1 MSLTAT
7 KDPTFE
13 ASGQR
18 KPHRN
23 VRPPNALPVPQGDVA
38 VALARGASDIEFFAY
53 WALGIRLNR
62 GQRRF
67 VRACQMRAANGYGPA
82 FLDIA
87 VSAGNRA
94 GKTLVLAIVILHH
107 AFYKKGV
114 KPPKA
119 GDREDLLRWVR
130 APYAWYHLG
139 PEGKTANLVY
149 DELVKLLTHSHPA
162 QWDPKAERMRDAWLA
177 ERGIVQWDKKFAG
190 EYPWIVVH
198 AMFGGG
204 VIHFRHT
211 NEKAKGL
218 LGLDMNGISFDE
230 AAFEIYLD
238 TVRHEVLHLRRLS
251 TGGPIFYIST
261 PTEGYNAFADLW
273 EEGNPENPHRSP
285 RSLSM
290 RLSTRDNIGYGLTQE
305 NFDDIVAGFP
315 VHLIPQNIDGF
326 FIEGEGA
333 YFHAPAV
340 EAIFVEATVPCERCE
355 ATGTAVLR
363 REPVAIWSSTGI
375 QMSENVIT
383 GDCPDCTGGWKDG
396 LPPEQPPHKGHR
408 YVQGADMGISHDAT
422 WGLVLDYT
430 RKPWLGV
437 RVRKRQGRQSIPSV
451 VNMIREGHLLYQQ
464 DGAMCSTVVD
474 DTGMGGKMYRQELA
488 VIRPLR
494 TFDFAGTRARKDDLL
509 ANLRA
514 VIDAK
519 ALRLPKSGPWAELR
533 RQLLGYK
540 RDDKKLTQD
549 GVMTL
554 AMAVWHASRNPDN
567 PLPDATFSYFGGS
580 D

>member
-1 MSLTAT
+1 MSLNTT
-7 KDPTFE
+7 KDPTFA
-13 ASGQR
+13 ASGER

-23 VRPPNALPVPQGDVA
+23 SRASTPIPVPQGDAA
-38 VALARGASDIEFFAY
+38 VELSAGRLDIERWAL
-53 WALGIRLNR
+53 WALGVRLNR

-67 VRACQMRAANGYGPA
+67 VRACVIRSANGYSPG

-107 AFYKKGV
+107 AFYKMGI
-114 KPPKA
+114 KPPKVD
-119 GDREDLLRWVR
+119 DRDDLLRFVR

-139 PEGKTANLVY
+139 PEGKTANLVF
-149 DELVKLLTHSHPA
+149 DELVKLLSHSHPA
-162 QWDPKAERMRDAWLA
+162 QWDRDEERMRPAWLSDQPY
-177 ERGIVQWDKKFAG
+177 VQWEKKYQG

-198 AMFGGG
+198 PLFGGG
-204 VIHFRHT
+204 QIHFRHT

-251 TGGPIFYIST
+251 TGGPILYIST

-285 RSLSM
+285 RMLSM
-290 RLSTRDNIGYGLTQE
+290 RLSTRDNIGFGLTQE

-315 VHLIPQNIDGF
+315 AHLVPQNIDGY

-340 EAIFVEATVPCERCE
+340 DAIFDPEMEAER
-355 ATGTAVLR
+355 
-363 REPVAIWSSTGI
+363 
-375 QMSENVIT
+375 
-383 GDCPDCTGGWKDG
+383 
-396 LPPEQPPHKGHR
+396 PPEKLRR
-408 YVQGADMGISHDAT
+408 YVQGVDPGIQHDAT
-422 WGLVLDYT
+422 WGIVLDYT
-430 RKPWLGV
+430 VRPWVGV
-437 RVRKRQGRQSIPSV
+437 RVRKRQGRQALPAV
-451 VNMIREGHLLYQQ
+451 VNMIAEQRLLYSQQ
-464 DGAMCSTVVD
+464 GSVCTTIVD
-474 DTGMGGKMYRQELA
+474 ETGMGGKMYRQEFNDL
-488 VIRPLR
+488 RPLR
-494 TFDFAGTRARKDDLL
+494 TYDFAGTKAKKLDLL
-509 ANLRA
+509 ANLKTC
-514 VIDAK
+514 IDK
-519 ALRLPKSGPWAELR
+519 GMIRLPRTGPWSELR

-540 RDDKKLTQD
+540 LDDRKLEQD

-554 AMAVWHASRNPDN
+554 AMAAWHAARNPEN
-567 PLPDATFSYFGGS
+567 PLQNASFSYFGGS

>member
-23 VRPPNALPVPQGDVA
+23 VRPHNALPVPQGDVA
-38 VALARGASDIEFFAY
+38 VALARGAADIEFWAY

-67 VRACQMRAANGYGPA
+67 VRACQMRASNGYGPA

-107 AFYKKGV
+107 AFYKKGI

-139 PEGKTANLVY
+139 PDTARANIVY

-162 QWDPKAERMRDAWLA
+162 QWDKDADRMRDAWLA
-177 ERGIVQWDKKFAG
+177 DKGIVQWDKKYQG
-190 EYPWIVVH
+190 DYPWIVVS
-198 AMFGGG
+198 AMFGGAQ
-204 VIHFRHT
+204 IHFRHT
-211 NEKAKGL
+211 NEKAKAL

-230 AAFEIYLD
+230 AAFELYLD
-238 TVRHEVLHLRRLS
+238 TVRNEVLHLRRLS

-273 EEGNPENPHRSP
+273 EEGNPENPHRLP
-285 RSLSM
+285 RALSL
-290 RLSTRDNIGYGLTQE
+290 RLSSRDNIGYGLTQD
-305 NFDDIVAGFP
+305 NFDEITAGLP
-315 VHLIPQNIDGF
+315 AHLIPQNVDGY

-340 EAIFVEATVPCERCE
+340 EAIFDADMEPE
-355 ATGTAVLR
+355 
-363 REPVAIWSSTGI
+363 REPERGR
-375 QMSENVIT
+375 
-383 GDCPDCTGGWKDG
+383 
-396 LPPEQPPHKGHR
+396 R

-430 RKPWLGV
+430 VKPWLGV

-519 ALRLPKSGPWAELR
+519 GLRLPKSGPWAELR

>member
-1 MSLTAT
+1 MSLNAT
-7 KDPTFE
+7 KDPTFTE
-13 ASGQR
+13 SGER

-23 VRPPNALPVPQGDVA
+23 ARHATPIPVPQGQA
-38 VALARGASDIEFFAY
+38 AIELAAGRTDIERWAW
-53 WALGIRLNR
+53 WALGVKLNR

-67 VRACQMRAANGYGPA
+67 VRACALRAKNGYGPA

-107 AFYKKGV
+107 AFYKLGIR
-114 KPPKA
+114 PPKA
-119 GDREDLLRWVR
+119 DDRDDLMRWMR
-130 APYAWYHLG
+130 APYAWYHVSY
-139 PEGKTANLVY
+139 EGKVANLVY
-149 DELVKLLTHSHPA
+149 DELVKLLTHAHPA
-162 QWDPKAERMRDAWLA
+162 QWDETQGRMRDAWLG
-177 ERGIVQWDKKFAG
+177 EQPYVQWDKKFQG

-198 AMFGGG
+198 PMFGGG

-211 NEKAKGL
+211 NEKAKAL
-218 LGLDMNGISFDE
+218 LGLDMNGISCDE
-230 AAFEIYLD
+230 AAFEIYLG
-238 TVRHEVLHLRRLS
+238 TVRHEVLHFRRLA
-251 TGGPIFYIST
+251 TGGPIYYIST

-273 EEGNPENPHRSP
+273 EEGNPENPYRLP
-285 RSLSM
+285 RSLSL
-290 RLSTRDNIGYGLTQE
+290 RLSTRDNVGYGLTAE
-305 NFDDIVAGFP
+305 NFADIVAGFP
-315 VHLIPQNIDGF
+315 EHLIPQNVDGF

-340 EAIFVEATVPCERCE
+340 EACFDPEMEPER
-355 ATGTAVLR
+355 
-363 REPVAIWSSTGI
+363 
-375 QMSENVIT
+375 
-383 GDCPDCTGGWKDG
+383 
-396 LPPEQPPHKGHR
+396 PPQRGRR

-430 RKPWLGV
+430 TKPWIGV
-437 RVRKRQGRQSIPSV
+437 RVRKRAGRQSIPSV

-464 DGAMCSTVVD
+464 DGAQCSTVVD
-474 DTGMGGKMYRQELA
+474 DTGMGGKMYRQELS

-494 TFDFAGTRARKDDLL
+494 TFDFAGTKAKKQDLL
-509 ANLRA
+509 ANLRTI
-514 VIDAK
+514 IDRGE
-519 ALRLPKSGPWAELR
+519 LRLPKSGPWAVLR

-540 RDDKKLTQD
+540 LDDRKLEQD

-567 PLPDATFSYFGGS
+567 PLRDATFSYFGGS